1 MRVLVTG
8 NAGYI
13 GSILVPMLKGAGH
26 DVHGMDTCLF
36 RDCALVPFELPPTT
50 EKDVRDVTVADLQGF
65 DAVIHLAGLANDPLG
80 DLDPPATYEINHE
93 ATIRL
98 AKCAKEAGVKRFL
111 YASTCSVYGAAGDD
125 FIDENSEPNPVTPYG
140 RSKIMAE
147 HDLAPLADDSFCPVF
162 LRAATAYGVSPYL
175 RFDLA
180 LNNLVAW
187 AYTTNQVFLKSDG
200 MAWRPLVH
208 IRDIAQG
215 YMVLLTAPAEVV
227 SCQAFNIGDSEEN
240 YRIKDLAG
248 IVKDGVPNSTLVMAD
263 GASPDH
269 RCYRVRCDKIRD
281 LVPAYQPSWTAE
293 KGVDEVYQAILGS
306 DLKAEDFEGAMYNRI
321 AHVRSLVS
329 KGVLSTDLRWRETA
343 ETAEAPSIE
352 AAE

>member
-13 GSILVPMLKGAGH
+13 GSILVPMLEDAGH
-26 DVHGMDTCLF
+26 EVRGMDTCLF
-36 RDCALVPFELPPTT
+36 RDCALVPFELPPTR
-50 EKDVRDVTVADLQGF
+50 EKDVRDVTAADLDGV
-65 DAVIHLAGLANDPLG
+65 DAIIHLAGLANDPLG

-98 AKCAKEAGVKRFL
+98 ARAAKEVGIKRFL

-125 FIDENSEPNPVTPYG
+125 FIDENSAPNPVTPYG

-147 HDLAPLADDSFCPVF
+147 RDLAPLADDSFCPVF

-187 AYTTNQVFLKSDG
+187 AYTTQQVFLKSDG

-208 IRDIAQG
+208 IRDIAQA
-215 YMVLLTAPAEVV
+215 YVVLLTAPEEVV
-227 SCQAFNIGDSEEN
+227 RSQAFNIGDSDEN
-240 YRIKDLAG
+240 YRIKDLAE
-248 IVKDGVPNSTLVMAD
+248 IVRDGVLGSELVMAD
-263 GASPDH
+263 DASHDH
-269 RCYRVRCDKIRD
+269 RCYRVRCDKVRD
-281 LVPAYQPSWTAE
+281 LVPAYQATWSA
-293 KGVDEVYQAILGS
+293 KRGVDEVYQAILGS
-306 DLKAEDFEGAMYNRI
+306 GLKAEDFEGAQYNRI
-321 AHVRSLVS
+321 AHVRSLIRR
-329 KGVLSTDLRWRETA
+329 GRIGTDLRWQQPA
-343 ETAEAPSIE
+343 DVEAIE

>member
-13 GSILVPMLKGAGH
+13 GSILVPMLEEAGH
-26 DVHGMDTCLF
+26 EVRGMDTCLF
-36 RDCALVPFELPPTT
+36 RDCALVPFELPPTL
-50 EKDVRDVTVADLQGF
+50 EKDVRDVTVADLDGV
-65 DAVIHLAGLANDPLG
+65 DAIIHLAGLANDPLG

-98 AKCAKEAGVKRFL
+98 ANCAKQAGIKRFL

-147 HDLAPLADDSFCPVF
+147 RDLAPLADDDFCPVF

-187 AYTTNQVFLKSDG
+187 AYTTHQVYLKSDG

-208 IRDIAQG
+208 IRDIAQA
-215 YMVLLTAPAEVV
+215 YVVLLTAPEEVV
-227 SCQAFNIGDSEEN
+227 RCQAFNVGDSDEN
-240 YRIKDLAG
+240 YRIRDLAE
-248 IVKDGVPNSTLVMAD
+248 IVRDGVPNSELVMAD

-269 RCYRVRCDKIRD
+269 RCYRVRCDKLQD
-281 LVPAYQPSWTAE
+281 LVPAYRPNWNA
-293 KGVDEVYQAILGS
+293 KRGVDEVYQAILGS
-306 DLKAEDFEGAMYNRI
+306 DLKAEDFEGAQYNRI
-321 AHVRSLVS
+321 AHVRSLINRG
-329 KGVLSTDLRWRETA
+329 KIGTDLRWREPA
-343 ETAEAPSIE
+343 DAHPIE

>member
-13 GSILVPMLKGAGH
+13 GSILVPMLEDAGH
-26 DVHGMDTCLF
+26 TVHGMDTCLF
-36 RDCALVPFELPPTT
+36 RDCALVPFELPLTT
-50 EKDVRDVTVADLQGF
+50 EKDVRDVTTADLEGF

-111 YASTCSVYGAAGDD
+111 YASSCSVYGAAGDD

-147 HDLAPLADDSFCPVF
+147 RDLAPMADDDFCPVF

-180 LNNLVAW
+180 LNNLTAW
-187 AYTTNQVFLKSDG
+187 AYTTQQVYLKSDG

-208 IRDIAQG
+208 IKDIAQG
-215 YMVLLTAPAEVV
+215 YVVLLTAPADVV
-227 SCQAFNIGDSEEN
+227 RCQAFNIGDSDEN
-240 YRIKDLAG
+240 YRIKDLAE
-248 IVKDGVPNSTLVMAD
+248 IVRDGVPGSELVMAD

-269 RCYRVRCDKIRD
+269 RCYRVRCDKLKD
-281 LVPAYQPSWTAE
+281 LVSAYKPVWNAK

-306 DLKAEDFEGAMYNRI
+306 GLKAEDFEGAQYNRI
-321 AHVRSLVS
+321 AHVRSMIDKDLI
-329 KGVLSTDLRWRETA
+329 GTNLRWKVAARST
-343 ETAEAPSIE
+343 E

>member
-13 GSILVPMLKGAGH
+13 GSILVPMLEEAGH
-26 DVHGMDTCLF
+26 EVRGMDTCLF
-36 RDCALVPFELPPTT
+36 RDCALVQFELPPTL
-50 EKDVRDVTVADLQGF
+50 EVDIRDVTKADLEGV
-65 DAVIHLAGLANDPLG
+65 DAIIHLAGLANDPLG

-93 ATIRL
+93 ATLRL
-98 AKCAKEAGVKRFL
+98 AHCAKEAGVKRFL

-125 FIDENSEPNPVTPYG
+125 FIDETSEPNPVTPYG

-147 HDLAPLADDSFCPVF
+147 RDLAPLADESFCPVF

-187 AYTTNQVFLKSDG
+187 AYTTQQVYLKSDG

-208 IRDIAQG
+208 IRDIAQA
-215 YMVLLTAPAEVV
+215 YVVLLSAPDEVV
-227 SCQAFNIGDSEEN
+227 RNQAFNVGDSDEN
-240 YRIKDLAG
+240 YRIMDLAH
-248 IVKDGVPNSTLVMAD
+248 IVKDGVPGSEMVMSE

-269 RCYRVRCDKIRD
+269 RCYRVRCDKIRE
-281 LVPAYQPSWTAE
+281 LVPAYKPNWTAMR
-293 KGVDEVYQAILGS
+293 GVDEVYQAILGS
-306 DLKAEDFEGAMYNRI
+306 GLKAEDFEGAQYNRI
-321 AHVRSLVS
+321 AHVRALINR
-329 KGVLSTDLRWRETA
+329 GEIRTDLRWKKPVRTRPVETA
-343 ETAEAPSIE
+343 E
-352 AAE
+352 